1 MEDEKV
7 KVSLNGQDKEMT
19 KEELKEEEKKGKIL
33 KETSDGKVHILER
46 MRG

>member
-1 MEDEKV
+1 MDDDKV
-7 KVSLNGQDKEMT
+7 KVSLNGQDKEMS

-33 KETSDGKVHILER
+33 KETSDGKIHILER

>member
-1 MEDEKV
+1 MEEEKV
-7 KVSLNGQDKEMT
+7 TVSSNGKDITMT